1 MKILIAGLGSIG
13 RRHIKNLAAL
23 GVRQLAA
30 VTQNRSALPPDELP
44 PYLSFDSME
53 TALEWRPDAVFV
65 CNPTALHIESARA
78 AARAGC
84 HIFLE
89 KPVSHTL
96 EGLSELENLVE
107 KKGLIVQT
115 GFQFRYHPVFIKI
128 KKAIEQGLI
137 GRAVSA
143 HAHWGEYLPGWHSW
157 EDYRISYSAREDL
170 GGGVLLTLCHPFDY
184 LRWMLGEAEVISAV
198 GGHLS
203 DLETDTEDTALVSLQ
218 FYTGAIGSVYLD
230 YISNPPKHTLQI
242 VGTAGRIEW
251 DADNGSATIYS
262 TRVHGFET
270 ISPGQFFD
278 RNEMFRAEAADF
290 VDCITHRR
298 QPGCTLHDGI
308 KTLKIAL
315 AAKACLEEWPW
326 NPVEK
331 PGGGAV
337 KKGNPIW

>member
-13 RRHIKNLAAL
+13 RRHLKNLAAL

-30 VTQNRSALPPDELP
+30 VTRNRSVLPSDELP
-44 PYLSFDSME
+44 PFLSFEGME
-53 TALEWRPDAVFV
+53 AALEWRPDAVFV
-65 CNPTALHIESARA
+65 CNPTALHFETARL

-96 EGLSELENLVE
+96 EGLAELEYLVE
-107 KKGLIVQT
+107 KKGLIIQT
-115 GFQFRYHPVFIKI
+115 GFQFRYHPVFKKI
-128 KKAIEQGLI
+128 KKTIEQGLI

-143 HAHWGEYLPGWHSW
+143 HAHWGEYLPGWHPW
-157 EDYRISYSAREDL
+157 EDYRGSYSAREDL
-170 GGGVLLTLCHPFDY
+170 GGGVVLTLCHPFDY
-184 LRWMLGEAEVISAV
+184 LRWMLGEAEVISAL

-203 DLETDTEDTALVSLQ
+203 DFETDTEDTALVSLQ
-218 FYTGAIGSVYLD
+218 FSTGAIGSVYLD

-242 VGTAGRIEW
+242 IGTKGRIEW
-251 DADNGSATIYS
+251 DADYGSAKIYS
-262 TRVHGFET
+262 TQPQGFET

-290 VDCITHRR
+290 LDCIAQRK

-308 KTLKIAL
+308 KALEIAL
-315 AAKACLEEWPW
+315 AAKVCLEEWPS
-326 NPVEK
+326 NLADK
-331 PGGGAV
+331 PKAGTIN
-337 KKGNPIW
+337 KGNPIW